1 MSAQPKRSR
10 PGYGEG
16 RQALVEAAIRVVGR
30 AGLRGLTHRAVAAEA
45 GVTQGLVAHHFGG
58 RPELLRAALQ
68 EAFSRSIERS
78 SLDPPSGRLEDFAGD
93 LSTRA
98 DEAADEEAFQF
109 EVALEARRHAELRAD
124 TRALYDAYHDAT
136 ADALAH
142 VGLPSDD
149 PDLVRAVFAALD
161 GLVFQQL
168 LYGEP
173 ERTDRAL
180 CVLRDMVR
188 AYADSRAP
196 RTPGGHG

>member
-1 MSAQPKRSR
+1 MSAEPKRIR

-30 AGLRGLTHRAVAAEA
+30 AGLRGLTYRAVAAEA

-58 RPELLRAALQ
+58 RQELLRAALQ

-78 SLDPPSGRLEDFAGD
+78 YLDPPSGRLEDFARD

-109 EVALEARRHAELRAD
+109 EVTLEARRRDDLLAD
-124 TRALYDAYHDAT
+124 ARALYDAYHDAT
-136 ADALAH
+136 AEALAH
-142 VGLPSDD
+142 VGLPADD

-173 ERTDRAL
+173 ERTDRSL
-180 CVLRDMVR
+180 QVIRDMVR
-188 AYADSRAP
+188 AYADARPAP
-196 RTPGGHG
+196 ASDA

>member
-1 MSAQPKRSR
+1 MSAEPKRER

-16 RQALVEAAIRVVGR
+16 RQALVAAAIRVVGR
-30 AGLRGLTHRAVAAEA
+30 SGLRGLTHRAVAAEA

-58 RPELLRAALQ
+58 RQELLRAALQ

-78 SLDPPSGRLEDFAGD
+78 SLDPASGQLEDFAGE

-98 DEAADEEAFQF
+98 AEAADEEAFQF
-109 EVALEARRHAELRAD
+109 EVTLEARRRDDLIAD
-124 TRALYDAYHDAT
+124 ARALYDAYHDAT

-149 PDLVRAVFAALD
+149 PDLVRAVFATLD

-173 ERTDRAL
+173 ERTDRS
-180 CVLRDMVR
+180 LRILREMVR
-188 AYADSRAP
+188 AYAAAAADPEA
-196 RTPGGHG
+196 